1 MCIRDRVMKREEEHY
16 ERAYSLYQKTLQ
28 KNGMNVYAA
37 NGLGIV
43 LAERGRIDEAK
54 TVFQL
59 VQEGMAAKGSI
70 NPDILINQG
79 HVLLAKA
86 QYVQA
91 AKLYERAQ
99 SQFYFNQ
106 NENVM
111 LYQARAQYENGNLE
125 EARKILRKALMIAPW
140 NHRIRSVSYT
150 HLTLPTTVIV

>member
-1 MCIRDRVMKREEEHY
+1 MTHDEYAMISAANAAYYSAIKEGVLKRNDAKVMKREEEHY

-91 AKLYERAQ
+91 AKLYGALRA
-99 SQFYFNQ
+99 SFISTR
-106 NENVM
+106 M
-111 LYQARAQYENGNLE
+111 
-125 EARKILRKALMIAPW
+125 KM
-140 NHRIRSVSYT
+140 
-150 HLTLPTTVIV
+150 